1 MPCLDFLYQPYT
13 ISMVDFATVM
23 ADQISHEHHYVPRW
37 YQKRFLAPGEEKLW
51 YLDLKPDKVLI
62 DQRRSYTKRALFR
75 SYPAQCFWLEDLY
88 LLRFGKT
95 VNDVIEKDFFGKVDD
110 HGERSVRFFAT
121 QAINRTE
128 LNPAYQGL
136 LQFIAAQRL
145 RTPRGLD
152 WLRAQAGVKEQNRV
166 LLAMRQIF
174 DAYNAMWMEGT
185 WEIVSAQNSA
195 TKFIISDDPVTFF
208 NRKIYPG
215 ETAYP
220 GGDDFPKVG
229 TRTIFPLGPDFCLI
243 ITHLQ
248 LIRNPWCKPLDT
260 RVNARLFGTTAAYL
274 VGIQHGRELGEIE
287 VTRINYILKK
297 HATKHIAAGR
307 EAYLYPENILGK
319 VEWSKLDDDWF
330 LLPNVWK
337 VHFTTSIMA
346 RGLAID
352 EYGRDPRHPDYQDK
366 RRREKEHDTFEA
378 AKREW
383 AKRRLGKPLAQTLD
397 VGHENEFYDRLVRE
411 HLKQEGLLPR
421 DEAGPEG

>member
-1 MPCLDFLYQPYT
+1 
-13 ISMVDFATVM
+13 M

-37 YQKRFLAPGEEKLW
+37 YQKRFLASGEEKLW
-51 YLDLKPDKVLI
+51 YLDLKPEKVVF

-75 SYPAQCFWLEDLY
+75 SYPAQCFWLQDLY

-95 VNDVIEKDFFGKVDD
+95 VNDVIEKVFFGKVDD
-110 HGERSVRFFAT
+110 HGEKSARFFAT
-121 QAINRTE
+121 QPIDRAE

-136 LQFIAAQRL
+136 LRFIAAQRL

-152 WLRAQAGVKEQNRV
+152 WLRVQAGVKEQNRV
-166 LLAMRQIF
+166 LIVMRQMF
-174 DAYNAMWMEGT
+174 EAYNAMWMEGT

-215 ETAYP
+215 EAAYP

-260 RVNARLFGTTAAYL
+260 RLNARLFGTTVGYL
-274 VGIQHGRELGEIE
+274 VGVQHGRELEEIE
-287 VTRINYILKK
+287 VARINYILKK

-307 EAYLYPENILGK
+307 EADLYPEKALGK

-337 VHFTTSIMA
+337 VHFTTGIMMGTA
-346 RGLAID
+346 DGRHLAID
-352 EYGRDPRHPDYQDK
+352 EYGHNPRHPDFQDEK
-366 RRREKEHDTFEA
+366 RRAKEHETFEVS
-378 AKREW
+378 KREW

-397 VGHENEFYDRLVRE
+397 VGRENEVYDRLVRE
-411 HLKQEGLLPR
+411 YLQQEGLLPPE
-421 DEAGPEG
+421 EAAPEG